1 MEEEGHHEERCLH
14 SQQEA
19 GKWGADLL
27 GVPAWCGTE
36 GMAEIH
42 SNKGHRRQKEKSH
55 SQGQEVGINQ
65 VPVT

>member
-1 MEEEGHHEERCLH
+1 MEEEGHREERCLH

-36 GMAEIH
+36 GMAEIILTRDIDA
-42 SNKGHRRQKEKSH
+42 KRKRATARDRKLE
-55 SQGQEVGINQ
+55 
-65 VPVT
+65 